1 MRTCIQLLFIGFI
14 VIIFAHTSL
23 AQCGVFIDASSI
35 SHTTCVGNA
44 DGSASLLSSS
54 TFIHYS
60 WNNVTNGQNYG
71 NGVNVTS
78 VNNLDAGL
86 YVVTGTIPFGSCP
99 STMYSDTFEILDSS
113 SLHITVNLTDTIQCF
128 GDFATIN
135 VVASGG
141 PGWYLYQLNYL
152 VLGNWLPFS
161 QQTTY
166 DTAVFTMLPANTYQI
181 DVSDTSFSCNSTAN
195 LIITQPSQLFLTMSS
210 NQIIC
215 NGGTPSALSASS
227 GVAGTYIWSPTSYL
241 SNPNVQSP
249 SFNSSFTSSTTYFA
263 TFTNANGC
271 TATDSVRIIVNPV
284 PTATLTAMPSPAC
297 DGDDITLTATPS
309 IPTNFYRFQYRTSG
323 NWINMTNPQMGSTN
337 PIVLSNI
344 TTTTRFRVKVRQ
356 ALGCNTS
363 SWQPNNQ
370 GITVPISNV
379 VTQPINH
386 Y

>member
-1 MRTCIQLLFIGFI
+1 MLVYTRLLSISFVVFL
-14 VIIFAHTSL
+14 FAYNSL
-23 AQCGVFIDASSI
+23 AQCGVFIDPSSI
-35 SHTTCVGNA
+35 SHTTCVGNT

-60 WNNVTNGQNYG
+60 WNNITNGQNYG

-78 VNNLDAGL
+78 VNNLDGGL

-99 STMYSDTFEILDSS
+99 STMYSDTFEILDSNGLNIS
-113 SLHITVNLTDTIQCF
+113 VNLTDTIQCF

-135 VVASGG
+135 VVVNGG

-152 VLGNWLPFS
+152 VLGNWIPFS

-181 DVSDTSFSCNSTAN
+181 DVYDTSFSCNTTAN
-195 LIITQPSQLFLTMSS
+195 LIITQPSQLFLAMSS
-210 NQIIC
+210 NQTIC
-215 NGGTPSALSASS
+215 NGGTPSALSAIS
-227 GVAGTYIWSPTSYL
+227 GVAGTYTWSPTSYL

-263 TFTNANGC
+263 TFTNPNGC

-284 PTATLTAMPSPAC
+284 PTATLTAVPSPAC
-297 DGDDITLTATPS
+297 LGDDITLTATSS
-309 IPTNFYRFQYRTSG
+309 IPSNLYRFQYKTNA
-323 NWINMTNPQMGSTN
+323 NWINMTSPQMGSTN
-337 PIVLSNI
+337 PVIFSNI
-344 TTTTRFRVKVRQ
+344 TTATQFRVKVRE
-356 ALGCNTS
+356 ALGCNTIG
-363 SWQPNNQ
+363 WQPNNQ

>member
-1 MRTCIQLLFIGFI
+1 MLVYTRLLSISFVMLLF
-14 VIIFAHTSL
+14 AYNSL
-23 AQCGVFIDASSI
+23 AQCGVFVDPSSI
-35 SHTTCVGNA
+35 SHTTCVGYS

-60 WNNVTNGQNYG
+60 WDNVTNGQNYG

-78 VNNLDAGL
+78 VNNLDEGL

-99 STMYSDTFEILDSS
+99 STMYSDTFEILDSNG
-113 SLHITVNLTDTIQCF
+113 LNITVNLTDTIQCF

-152 VLGNWLPFS
+152 VLGNWIPFS

-166 DTAVFTMLPANTYQI
+166 DTAVFTILPANTYQI
-181 DVSDTSFSCNSTAN
+181 DVSDTSFSCNTTAN
-195 LIITQPSQLFLTMSS
+195 LIITQPSQLFLSMSS
-210 NQIIC
+210 SQTIC
-215 NGGTPSALSASS
+215 NGGMPSALSANS
-227 GVAGTYIWSPTSYL
+227 GVSGTYSWSPISYL

-263 TFTNANGC
+263 TFTNVNGC

-297 DGDDITLTATPS
+297 VGDDITLTATPS
-309 IPTNFYRFQYRTSG
+309 IPSNLYRFQYNIGSA
-323 NWINMTNPQMGSTN
+323 WINMTNPQMGSTN
-337 PIVLSNI
+337 PIIFSNI
-344 TTTTRFRVKVRQ
+344 TTITQFRVKVRE
-356 ALGCNTS
+356 ALGCSTS

-370 GITVPISNV
+370 WITVPISNV

>member
-1 MRTCIQLLFIGFI
+1 MLVYTRLLSISFVVLLFS
-14 VIIFAHTSL
+14 HNLL
-23 AQCGVFIDASSI
+23 AQCGVFIDPSSI
-35 SHTTCVGNA
+35 SHTTCVGNS

-78 VNNLDAGL
+78 VNNLDGGL

-181 DVSDTSFSCNSTAN
+181 VVSDTSFSCNTTAN
-195 LIITQPSQLFLTMSS
+195 LIITQPSQLFLSMSS
-210 NQIIC
+210 NQTIC

-227 GVAGTYIWSPTSYL
+227 GVAGTYIWIPTSFL
-241 SNPNVQSP
+241 SSPNVQSP
-249 SFNSSFTSSTTYFA
+249 SFNSSFTNSTTYFA
-263 TFTNANGC
+263 TFTDANGC

-284 PTATLTAMPSPAC
+284 PTATLTAIPSPAC
-297 DGDDITLTATPS
+297 VGDDINLTATPS
-309 IPTNFYRFQYRTSG
+309 IPSNLYRFQYNIGSG
-323 NWINMTNPQMGSTN
+323 WINMTNPQMGSTN
-337 PIVLSNI
+337 PIIFSNI
-344 TTTTRFRVKVRQ
+344 TTTTRFRVKLRE
-356 ALGCNTS
+356 ALGCSAS
-363 SWQPNNQ
+363 SWYPNNQ
-370 GITVPISNV
+370 GVTVPISNV